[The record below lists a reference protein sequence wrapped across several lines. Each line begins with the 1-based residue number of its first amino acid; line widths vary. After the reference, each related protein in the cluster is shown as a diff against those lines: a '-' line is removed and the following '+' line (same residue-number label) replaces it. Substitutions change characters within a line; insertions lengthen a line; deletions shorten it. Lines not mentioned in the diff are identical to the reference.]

1 MDSTIIIVSLVNSN
15 SLLNAS
21 LVSRPVSH
29 CGRFEGSSSLEDWG
43 RTFMNFCRAGV
54 KMRMVPSTETVRKA
68 QRKILSNT

>member
-1 MDSTIIIVSLVNSN
+1 M
-15 SLLNAS
+15 
-21 LVSRPVSH
+21 SRPVSH